1 MESQAV
7 LKSSQQVFYCI
18 ATKALLEQLRAVKF
32 DVFIADM
39 IYNECGLALAH
50 HLDAALP
57 TVGFWAF
64 SFISGEPGKW
74 DSSREDFVLRYSST
88 LSQCLVMEQNY
99 PVSRVTLAKMSVRV
113 PSKTVRGT

>member
-88 LSQCLVMEQNY
+88 LAMLGYGYC
-99 PVSRVTLAKMSVRV
+99 
-113 PSKTVRGT
+113 